1 MLLKNF
7 YIFVVYYTLL
17 IMKGIKFGSKKRGPK
32 GEGRSVIYKPV
43 QLPVD
48 LIEDLKL
55 YKEAYG
61 MLLAEEEDEWGNPI
75 PVHVSYEQMFRRWMD
90 NVKKFDKDVQKEVD
104 EYRRIRAE
112 HPGIQSFYVDPCE
125 GDIWELQYTAERN
138 GEEYPLTV
146 DKDLAFYAIID
157 GVKKGAQDLINEEY
171 EIMNDAGIVIEMKD
185 VYRVSKKILDHMN
198 KA

>member
-1 MLLKNF
+1 M
-7 YIFVVYYTLL
+7 YYTLL
-17 IMKGIKFGSKKRGPK
+17 IMKGIKFSSKKRGPK
-32 GEGRSVIYKPV
+32 GEGRAVIYKPV

-90 NVKKFDKDVQKEVD
+90 NVKKFDKDVQNEVD

-112 HPGIQSFYVDPCE
+112 HPGIQTFYVDPCE

-171 EIMNDAGIVIEMKD
+171 EIMNDAGIVLNI
-185 VYRVSKKILDHMN
+185 VQAYRVSDKILKHY
-198 KA
+198 KQA

>member
-1 MLLKNF
+1 
-7 YIFVVYYTLL
+7 
-17 IMKGIKFGSKKRGPK
+17 MKGIKFGSKKRGPK
-32 GEGRSVIYKPV
+32 GEGRAVIYKPV
-43 QLPVD
+43 QLPVE

-75 PVHVSYEQMFRRWMD
+75 TVHVSYEQMFRRWMD

-112 HPGIQSFYVDPCE
+112 HPGIQTFYVDPCE

-146 DKDLAFYAIID
+146 DKELAFYAIID
-157 GVKKGAQDLINEEY
+157 GVKMGAQDLINEEY
-171 EIMNDAGIVIEMKD
+171 EIMNDAGIVLDI
-185 VYRVSKKILDHMN
+185 VQAYRVSDKILKHY
-198 KA
+198 KQA